1 MNGDWVVVEICLGM
15 TYMRC
20 DLLMFKVAN
29 VDFEWLYKIV
39 ELRKGIWVVTY
50 EYERDVKCYKVKMI
64 LIYHLYPITI
74 GGTKREVF
82 GEHLQEMVWKD
93 IAMLRATGN
102 HT

>member
-39 ELRKGIWVVTY
+39 ELRKGIWVVIY
-50 EYERDVKCYKVKMI
+50 EYERDVKV
-64 LIYHLYPITI
+64 L
-74 GGTKREVF
+74 
-82 GEHLQEMVWKD
+82 
-93 IAMLRATGN
+93 
-102 HT
+102 